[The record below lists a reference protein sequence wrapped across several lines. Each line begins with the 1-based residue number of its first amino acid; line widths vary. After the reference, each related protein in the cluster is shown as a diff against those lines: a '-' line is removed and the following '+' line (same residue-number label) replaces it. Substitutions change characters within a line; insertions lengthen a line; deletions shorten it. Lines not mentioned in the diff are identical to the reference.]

1 MSKGEFHFKTEL
13 KPRNIGYYKA
23 DKRDYGSPIKAIVDW
38 EFICD
43 VRDYGVKTAKPI
55 IHSITII
62 FNSGKKITITENI
75 DISAEAID
83 EPYPVSWKVYDI
95 SVSDNYVDVQF

>member
-1 MSKGEFHFKTEL
+1 ME
-13 KPRNIGYYKA
+13 
-23 DKRDYGSPIKAIVDW
+23 
-38 EFICD
+38 
-43 VRDYGVKTAKPI
+43 
-55 IHSITII
+55 
-62 FNSGKKITITENI
+62 KITITENI